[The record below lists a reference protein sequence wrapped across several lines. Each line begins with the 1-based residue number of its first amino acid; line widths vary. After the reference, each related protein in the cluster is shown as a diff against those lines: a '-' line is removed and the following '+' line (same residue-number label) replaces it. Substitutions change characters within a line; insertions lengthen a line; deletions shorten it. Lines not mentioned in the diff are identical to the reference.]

1 MAEELSGPHVGYL
14 GLLRRIASH
23 WRLSLIVC
31 VGVAAPVAVW
41 ALLFLPKSY
50 EAVAAIFIEDP
61 RRGSVSTL
69 RDWMPA
75 GDASYQQAVLRSRS
89 LAAAVVDNLPQDSM
103 NELIRHAMH
112 RDYVLAG
119 QNLIRRLLGHEPVV
133 FSPQQRA
140 VRELLTARIR
150 FESLPSGEVEIRA
163 IAYHPQVAKDL
174 ANTYI
179 EVLQSRSRSHI
190 RDEARATRQ
199 FIENLLAQTK
209 ANLQEAEES
218 LAKHQRGGT
227 LKLPER
233 SSVEMAQL
241 AQLESNLADIQAS
254 EEIAKRRLAGLKG
267 GKDSAGMPG
276 RAARQALSER
286 LAALEA
292 KLATLEEKY
301 ASEHPLV
308 ESTQAEINELKTALA
323 APPSISPGGRSAIR
337 LTLGPA
343 DQAAVAKQVADAE
356 VELASLQNREDVLKQ
371 RIARLSSRLSALGAE
386 EWETSKVLRRVETH
400 RSLYATL
407 SEKLGTAR
415 VQEQGEDRGLRVIDR
430 ATLPLGPNN
439 APAKKIILLGIL
451 LGLGLGVGVAGVIE
465 YFNQPIETEDDVF
478 DATGLPVLGWLPTIA
493 GHQPTTGVE
502 REPLNLVNGSI
513 PDTLPVEG
521 CRSIRTS
528 LESLNGSRKLQSIML
543 ASAGPK
549 EGKSTIALN
558 LAWVFWELGRRL
570 ILIDGDL
577 RRPSLHRGLRCP
589 PQPGLADMLT
599 GGVPWPRAGQGIRE
613 GFVFLPAGS
622 TGTAKPGVLLTV
634 AKLRGALELLTSHAD
649 LVLFDSAPVLAVAD
663 NLILAS
669 LVDGVILVVRAGDTQ
684 RHDLVRAKDLLEK
697 AGASLLGVV
706 LNQVS
711 PRQTRRYY
719 GRYGDYYGSRDGNI
733 EPWWQRCRFWANKRT
748 GVLR

>member
-1 MAEELSGPHVGYL
+1 MVEELSGPHVGYL

-140 VRELLTARIR
+140 VRELLTARVR

-308 ESTQAEINELKTALA
+308 KSTQAEINELKTALA

-451 LGLGLGVGVAGVIE
+451 LGFGLGVGVAGVIE

-543 ASAGPK
+543 A
-549 EGKSTIALN
+549 
-558 LAWVFWELGRRL
+558 
-570 ILIDGDL
+570 
-577 RRPSLHRGLRCP
+577 
-589 PQPGLADMLT
+589 
-599 GGVPWPRAGQGIRE
+599 
-613 GFVFLPAGS
+613 
-622 TGTAKPGVLLTV
+622 
-634 AKLRGALELLTSHAD
+634 
-649 LVLFDSAPVLAVAD
+649 VAD

-669 LVDGVILVVRAGDTQ
+669 LVDGVILVVRAGETQ

-711 PRQTRRYY
+711 PRETRRYY

>member
-75 GDASYQQAVLRSRS
+75 GDASYQQAGLRSRS

-140 VRELLTARIR
+140 VRELLTARVR

-199 FIENLLAQTK
+199 FVENLLAQTK

-254 EEIAKRRLAGLKG
+254 EEIAKRRLAGLQG

-276 RAARQALSER
+276 RAAR
-286 LAALEA
+286 
-292 KLATLEEKY
+292 
-301 ASEHPLV
+301 
-308 ESTQAEINELKTALA
+308 
-323 APPSISPGGRSAIR
+323 
-337 LTLGPA
+337 PA
-343 DQAAVAKQVADAE
+343 
-356 VELASLQNREDVLKQ
+356 
-371 RIARLSSRLSALGAE
+371 
-386 EWETSKVLRRVETH
+386 
-400 RSLYATL
+400 L

-599 GGVPWPRAGQGIRE
+599 GNVGWPRAGQGIRE

-634 AKLRGALELLTSHAD
+634 AKLRGVLELLTSHAD

>member
-1 MAEELSGPHVGYL
+1 MVEELSGPHVGYL

-308 ESTQAEINELKTALA
+308 KSTQAEINELKTALA
-323 APPSISPGGRSAIR
+323 APPSISPGGRPAIR
-337 LTLGPA
+337 LTLSPA
-343 DQAAVAKQVADAE
+343 DQAAVTKQVTDAE
-356 VELASLQNREDVLKQ
+356 VELTSLQNREDVLKQ
-371 RIARLSSRLSALGAE
+371 RIARLSTRTGDLESPATSGDAPLPLRHAQREARHRPGPGTGRGSGSPRDRSRHLAIGPQQRA
-386 EWETSKVLRRVETH
+386 
-400 RSLYATL
+400 
-407 SEKLGTAR
+407 SEKDHPPGDSAR
-415 VQEQGEDRGLRVIDR
+415 AWPGRGRGRRHRILQPAHRDR
-430 ATLPLGPNN
+430 
-439 APAKKIILLGIL
+439 
-451 LGLGLGVGVAGVIE
+451 
-465 YFNQPIETEDDVF
+465 
-478 DATGLPVLGWLPTIA
+478 
-493 GHQPTTGVE
+493 
-502 REPLNLVNGSI
+502 
-513 PDTLPVEG
+513 
-521 CRSIRTS
+521 
-528 LESLNGSRKLQSIML
+528 
-543 ASAGPK
+543 
-549 EGKSTIALN
+549 
-558 LAWVFWELGRRL
+558 GRRL
-570 ILIDGDL
+570 RRDGASRAGVAAND
-577 RRPSLHRGLRCP
+577 RRPSADDRC
-589 PQPGLADMLT
+589 
-599 GGVPWPRAGQGIRE
+599 RAR
-613 GFVFLPAGS
+613 A
-622 TGTAKPGVLLTV
+622 AKPRQWLDP
-634 AKLRGALELLTSHAD
+634 RHA
-649 LVLFDSAPVLAVAD
+649 
-663 NLILAS
+663 AS
-669 LVDGVILVVRAGDTQ
+669 
-684 RHDLVRAKDLLEK
+684 
-697 AGASLLGVV
+697 
-706 LNQVS
+706 
-711 PRQTRRYY
+711 
-719 GRYGDYYGSRDGNI
+719 
-733 EPWWQRCRFWANKRT
+733 
-748 GVLR
+748 

>member
-1 MAEELSGPHVGYL
+1 MVEELSGPHVGYL

-140 VRELLTARIR
+140 VRELLTARVR

-209 ANLQEAEES
+209 ANPQEAEYS
-218 LAKHQRGGT
+218 LTKHQRGGT
-227 LKLPER
+227 LELPQR
-233 SSVEMAQL
+233 SSVEIAQL

-254 EEIAKRRLAGLKG
+254 EEIPKRRLAGLKG

-308 ESTQAEINELKTALA
+308 KSTQAEINELKTALA
-323 APPSISPGGRSAIR
+323 APPSISPAGRPAIR
-337 LTLGPA
+337 LTLRPA
-343 DQAAVAKQVADAE
+343 DPAAVTQQVTDAE
-356 VELASLQNREDVLKQ
+356 VELTSLQNREDVLKQ
-371 RIARLSSRLSALGAE
+371 RVARLSSRLSALGAE

-415 VQEQGEDRGLRVIDR
+415 VQEQGADRGLRVIDR

-465 YFNQPIETEDDVF
+465 TLNQPIETDDAVF
-478 DATGLPVLGWLPTIA
+478 DAPGLPC
-493 GHQPTTGVE
+493 H
-502 REPLNLVNGSI
+502 S
-513 PDTLPVEG
+513 
-521 CRSIRTS
+521 
-528 LESLNGSRKLQSIML
+528 
-543 ASAGPK
+543 
-549 EGKSTIALN
+549 
-558 LAWVFWELGRRL
+558 
-570 ILIDGDL
+570 
-577 RRPSLHRGLRCP
+577 
-589 PQPGLADMLT
+589 QPGLADMLT
-599 GGVPWPRAGQGIRE
+599 SNVGWPRAGQGIRE

-622 TGTAKPGVLLTV
+622 TGTAKAGVVLAV
-634 AKLRGALELLTSHAD
+634 ARLRGVLELLARHAV

-663 NLILAS
+663 NLI
-669 LVDGVILVVRAGDTQ
+669 
-684 RHDLVRAKDLLEK
+684 
-697 AGASLLGVV
+697 
-706 LNQVS
+706 
-711 PRQTRRYY
+711 
-719 GRYGDYYGSRDGNI
+719 
-733 EPWWQRCRFWANKRT
+733 
-748 GVLR
+748 

>member
-1 MAEELSGPHVGYL
+1 MVEELSGPHVGYL

-133 FSPQQRA
+133 FSPAQRA
-140 VRELLTARIR
+140 LRGRLTGRVRS
-150 FESLPSGEVEIRA
+150 ESLPSGEVEIRA

-439 APAKKIILLGIL
+439 APAKKIILLGFCS
-451 LGLGLGVGVAGVIE
+451 G
-465 YFNQPIETEDDVF
+465 
-478 DATGLPVLGWLPTIA
+478 
-493 GHQPTTGVE
+493 
-502 REPLNLVNGSI
+502 
-513 PDTLPVEG
+513 
-521 CRSIRTS
+521 
-528 LESLNGSRKLQSIML
+528 
-543 ASAGPK
+543 
-549 EGKSTIALN
+549 
-558 LAWVFWELGRRL
+558 LAWAWAWPASSNTSTSPSRPRTTSSTRRGFPCWGGCQRSPA
-570 ILIDGDL
+570 IS
-577 RRPSLHRGLRCP
+577 RRP
-589 PQPGLADMLT
+589 
-599 GGVPWPRAGQGIRE
+599 
-613 GFVFLPAGS
+613 
-622 TGTAKPGVLLTV
+622 
-634 AKLRGALELLTSHAD
+634 
-649 LVLFDSAPVLAVAD
+649 
-663 NLILAS
+663 
-669 LVDGVILVVRAGDTQ
+669 
-684 RHDLVRAKDLLEK
+684 
-697 AGASLLGVV
+697 
-706 LNQVS
+706 VS
-711 PRQTRRYY
+711 SE
-719 GRYGDYYGSRDGNI
+719 SR
-733 EPWWQRCRFWANKRT
+733 
-748 GVLR
+748 

>member
-1 MAEELSGPHVGYL
+1 MVEELSGPHVGYL

-140 VRELLTARIR
+140 VRELLTARVR

-292 KLATLEEKY
+292 KLATL
-301 ASEHPLV
+301 
-308 ESTQAEINELKTALA
+308 
-323 APPSISPGGRSAIR
+323 SISPGGRSAIR

-570 ILIDGDL
+570 ILIDADL

-599 GGVPWPRAGQGIRE
+599 GNVPWPRAGQGIRE

-634 AKLRGALELLTSHAD
+634 AKLRGVLELLTSHAD

-711 PRQTRRYY
+711 PRQTRHYY
-719 GRYGDYYGSRDGNI
+719 GRYGDYYGSRDGTI

>member
-1 MAEELSGPHVGYL
+1 MVEESSGPHVGYL

-140 VRELLTARIR
+140 VRELLTARVR

-286 LAALEA
+286 LA
-292 KLATLEEKY
+292 
-301 ASEHPLV
+301 
-308 ESTQAEINELKTALA
+308 
-323 APPSISPGGRSAIR
+323 
-337 LTLGPA
+337 
-343 DQAAVAKQVADAE
+343 
-356 VELASLQNREDVLKQ
+356 
-371 RIARLSSRLSALGAE
+371 
-386 EWETSKVLRRVETH
+386 
-400 RSLYATL
+400 SLYATL

-549 EGKSTIALN
+549 EGKSTIVLN

-570 ILIDGDL
+570 IMVDGDL
-577 RRPSLHRGLRCP
+577 RRPSLHRSFRC
-589 PQPGLADMLT
+589 
-599 GGVPWPRAGQGIRE
+599 
-613 GFVFLPAGS
+613 
-622 TGTAKPGVLLTV
+622 
-634 AKLRGALELLTSHAD
+634 
-649 LVLFDSAPVLAVAD
+649 
-663 NLILAS
+663 
-669 LVDGVILVVRAGDTQ
+669 
-684 RHDLVRAKDLLEK
+684 
-697 AGASLLGVV
+697 
-706 LNQVS
+706 S
-711 PRQTRRYY
+711 P
-719 GRYGDYYGSRDGNI
+719 
-733 EPWWQRCRFWANKRT
+733 
-748 GVLR
+748 